1 MKLIAPEDVYIR
13 GQAIIQNSR
22 FTRKLFLQAKSFVD
36 LRNRAAHRRE
46 IRVFSAFCL
55 RLRAG
60 YAERAET
67 IRLSS
72 LDDPKKKIA
81 SVREATISPVIA
93 SSRYPPFSFGAPGQ
107 AMVLFGLG
115 VTTQDKEV
123 A

>member
-22 FTRKLFLQAKSFVD
+22 FTRKLFLQARSFVD
-36 LRNRAAHRRE
+36 LRNRAAHRKE

-93 SSRYPPFSFGAPGQ
+93 SNRHPSSPSGSGHESQFPIKAFP
-107 AMVLFGLG
+107 
-115 VTTQDKEV
+115 
-123 A
+123 